1 MTTRGVAI
9 LDLLNLLKAK
19 KNENKTKK
27 TIKKEKK
34 EGKKKNENKKKNYVR
49 SLRKEK
55 YQKFINNVAINFR
68 LKFKAASNSLGIFSR
83 RTAVTAKN
91 NYVQLSLHI
100 PRHISIAIF
109 IV

>member
-34 EGKKKNENKKKNYVR
+34 VGKKRTKIKKKITSVAYA
-49 SLRKEK
+49 RKN
-55 YQKFINNVAINFR
+55 IRN
-68 LKFKAASNSLGIFSR
+68 L
-83 RTAVTAKN
+83 
-91 NYVQLSLHI
+91 
-100 PRHISIAIF
+100 
-109 IV
+109 